1 MPAFLIVNADDF
13 GMDAE
18 TVEATIECFQRGALT
33 SATIMPNMAATD
45 EAVAFARRHPQFS
58 FGVHLTFAGRGEER
72 PVSDPAAVP
81 TLITADGLF
90 PSSRS
95 VRLRALARRIAVDQ
109 IGREVEAQIGRVRDA
124 GVAISHVDSHFHIH
138 KFGPF
143 LAALEQVLPRFG
155 IRRVRTAQDW
165 YITRQYRSPTY
176 WYGAVWK
183 HRIQRRFDTTDHFF
197 MPTNVADAEGI
208 DSLIPRMAVGTLE
221 VGGHP
226 GRTSWRDAERRA
238 LERLSAGASAAG
250 HRLVSWHDV

>member
-1 MPAFLIVNADDF
+1 MPASLIVNADDF

-18 TVEATIECFQRGALT
+18 TVGATIECFERGALT
-33 SATIMPNMAATD
+33 SATVMPNMPATD
-45 EAVAFARRHPQFS
+45 EAVAFARGHPEFS

-72 PVSDPAAVP
+72 PVSEPAAVQA
-81 TLITADGLF
+81 LVDADGRF
-90 PSSRS
+90 PPSRS
-95 VRLRALARRIAVDQ
+95 VRLRAMARRVPTNQ
-109 IGREVEAQIGRVRDA
+109 IEREMEAQIGRVRDA

-155 IRRVRTAQDW
+155 IRRVRAAQDW

-176 WYGAVWK
+176 WYGGVWK

-208 DSLIPRMAVGTLE
+208 EALIPRMALGTVE

-226 GRTSWRDAERRA
+226 GRTGWRDAERRA
-238 LERLSAGASAAG
+238 LERFSAGASAAG